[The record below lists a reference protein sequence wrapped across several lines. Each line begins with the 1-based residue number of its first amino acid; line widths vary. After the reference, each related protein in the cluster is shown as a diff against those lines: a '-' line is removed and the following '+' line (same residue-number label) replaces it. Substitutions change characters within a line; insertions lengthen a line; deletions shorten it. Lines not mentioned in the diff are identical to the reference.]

1 MLKPILTSAVRELYL
16 YGNREDVTKVLPS
29 FLRTHPS
36 VIQVVRNHLTSLQI
50 VERNNNDIVFSVGRG
65 HCDWDSNLLEQ
76 CRGSISKKDMIEG
89 DNAREAAVDL
99 LLRISKLKPAGR
111 PLINTP
117 AGLVVE
123 DDQAAIDRVARR
135 LKTQQY
141 HDQHYAERRA
151 RETLKRQ
158 VIRLEEM
165 QEKAKQ
171 NMILAR
177 LQIEQG
183 QLTDSNCHEFL
194 LSLTYDEKIMDA
206 NPLLKAGAPAMHGS
220 VKNPFGPSWQRDEQ
234 GRPKL
239 MANARLP
246 VEKQGESGRTPRDL
260 EDNRNWFSTDV
271 VRVKNHLSI
280 HNKHNIKDGSEMHLL
295 GFTSVNEHHASF
307 HQFKVVNDNG
317 FASIFPST
325 RLFAISHTDPV
336 PCFVAHLKFKSNM
349 LDNSTVI
356 TITWLNGV
364 KLDPPIDARD
374 EGFIITESKTISHPR
389 APLL

>member
-1 MLKPILTSAVRELYL
+1 
-16 YGNREDVTKVLPS
+16 
-29 FLRTHPS
+29 
-36 VIQVVRNHLTSLQI
+36 
-50 VERNNNDIVFSVGRG
+50 
-65 HCDWDSNLLEQ
+65 
-76 CRGSISKKDMIEG
+76 
-89 DNAREAAVDL
+89 
-99 LLRISKLKPAGR
+99 
-111 PLINTP
+111 
-117 AGLVVE
+117 
-123 DDQAAIDRVARR
+123 
-135 LKTQQY
+135 
-141 HDQHYAERRA
+141 
-151 RETLKRQ
+151 
-158 VIRLEEM
+158 M

-260 EDNRNWFSTDV
+260 EDNRNWFSIDV
-271 VRVKNHLSI
+271 GRVKNHVSI
-280 HNKHNIKDGSEMHLL
+280 HKKHHIKDGSEMHLL

-317 FASIFPST
+317 TTIIFPST
-325 RLFAISHTDPV
+325 RLFAITYTDPV

-374 EGFIITESKTISHPR
+374 EEFTITESKTISHPR